1 MKAMT
6 ENKMGTE
13 PIRKLL
19 ITMSLPAMLSMLVQS
34 LYNVVDSMFV
44 AKINEDALTA
54 VSLVYPIQILMIAV
68 GIGTAI
74 GVNSLISRRL
84 GEKRFEEANHA
95 AEHGIFLGVCNW
107 IIFAIIGIFFSHSI
121 MNAFTKDAAVANLG
135 YSYLLIVTTGSV
147 GILIESNISK
157 TLQATGNMLYPMMS
171 QLIGAI
177 TNIILNPLMIFG
189 IGFFPKMGIVGSA
202 TATITGQML
211 SLIFSSYVLAK
222 KQKEIKVTMRHFRPQ
237 LSIIKDIYVVGFPS
251 IIMQA
256 IMSVLVTCLNIML
269 IVFSKTA
276 VAFLGI
282 YYKLQSFIYMPV
294 FGLSQG
300 AMPILGYNFGARNK
314 KRLLSTL
321 KLYGLIAIIIMSV
334 GVLLFHL
341 FPKQLLIIFSAS
353 KQMFNIGIPA
363 LKTMSLCFVF
373 SAVGITISTVFQAI
387 GQGFKSMVLSLL
399 RQLIFILPAAYLLA
413 KYTGLGGI
421 WYAFVIAELLTMCI
435 AIPML
440 MFTLKKQFAIWKE
453 AKQHADNNVL
463 ETSFQ
468 KK

>member
-1 MKAMT
+1 MNNKQKTCKKAFCNFRKFHFNTISFYGIIIKLAILKEKSTYMKEVMT

-44 AKINEDALTA
+44 AKISEDALTA

-84 GEKRFEEANHA
+84 GEKRFEEANYA

-107 IIFAIIGIFFSHSI
+107 IVFASVGLFFSHAI
-121 MNAFTKDAAVANLG
+121 MNAFTKDAEVAKLG
-135 YSYLLIVTTGSV
+135 YSYLIIVTTGSV

-177 TNIILNPLMIFG
+177 TNIILNPLLIFG

-202 TATITGQML
+202 TATITGQVL
-211 SLIFSSYVLAK
+211 SLLFSSFILMK
-222 KQKEIKVTMRHFRPQ
+222 KQKEVNVNMRHFKPE
-237 LSIIKDIYVVGFPS
+237 LSIIKDIYAVGFPA

-269 IVFSKTA
+269 LAFSKTA

-282 YYKLQSFIYMPV
+282 YYKLQSFIFMPV
-294 FGLSQG
+294 FGLTQG

-314 KRLLSTL
+314 KRLLSTF
-321 KLYGLIAIIIMSV
+321 KLCSIIAAGIM
-334 GVLLFHL
+334 
-341 FPKQLLIIFSAS
+341 A
-353 KQMFNIGIPA
+353 
-363 LKTMSLCFVF
+363 C
-373 SAVGITISTVFQAI
+373 
-387 GQGFKSMVLSLL
+387 
-399 RQLIFILPAAYLLA
+399 
-413 KYTGLGGI
+413 
-421 WYAFVIAELLTMCI
+421 
-435 AIPML
+435 
-440 MFTLKKQFAIWKE
+440 
-453 AKQHADNNVL
+453 
-463 ETSFQ
+463 TSQPFF
-468 KK
+468 